1 MDNQLLHTILE
12 NAVLVFEG
20 IAALLAFICYKK
32 YSHTYLR
39 FFPWL
44 LLYVFLTEIAA
55 IFVLEHFKSNVVIYN
70 VYNIILFLYFYF
82 VFYKNTA
89 SKRDKKLILAAVS
102 IFLVSSIVNLIFSSF
117 YATPQLLAYITGACM
132 LILCI
137 ILYFVEILYTS
148 QKIQI
153 DHDLLFWVSIGLLL
167 FYVGYIPIKLSRHFF
182 ESARSAFMTLLVVH
196 RILVLIMNGC
206 FIIGF
211 LWTRQK

>member
-1 MDNQLLHTILE
+1 MLHTVLFY
-12 NAVLVFEG
+12 AVLAFEG
-20 IAALLAFICYKK
+20 IAALFAFICYKK

-44 LLYVFLTEIAA
+44 LLYVFVTEVSA
-55 IFVLEHFKSNVVIYN
+55 IFVLERFHTNVVIYN

-82 VFYKNTA
+82 VYYKNTTSSRNRKVILTA
-89 SKRDKKLILAAVS
+89 VLIFML
-102 IFLVSSIVNLIFSSF
+102 SSIANAVFSSF
-117 YATPQLLAYITGACM
+117 YTNPQLLAYIVGACM

-137 ILYFVEILYTS
+137 ILYFIEILYTS
-148 QKIQI
+148 QELKI
-153 DHDLLFWVSIGLLL
+153 DRDLLFWVSIGLLL

-182 ESARSAFMTLLVVH
+182 ESREIAFMTLLVVH
-196 RILVLIMNGC
+196 RILILIMNGC